1 MYLTKPQA
9 RLQKTRVCAMIIF
22 DEKDTLREL
31 NYAKEKNKYLI
42 NFQLSVLNI
51 QSFSPSVYSHGPI

>member
-1 MYLTKPQA
+1 M
-9 RLQKTRVCAMIIF
+9 VIF
-22 DEKDTLREL
+22 NDKDTLREL